1 MIGPLFENLW
11 IPFLTPKRYKNQS
24 IAFTSSPSQVEFP
37 IRIIRVRLFQTFS
50 TNRGSIILP
59 NNRNNRVDYFGR
71 FLGSFLIVFYSK
83 FADFASTYNYLTN
96 WNSTCVILIIEYNI
110 FSVNLI
116 NISSNQRKNNCTRNW
131 IN

>member
-50 TNRGSIILP
+50 TNRGSIIFW
-59 NNRNNRVDYFGR
+59 NNRKNRDDYFAVILAKFRHFLAPKNTKCAVFYLQKQVNFGAICVLLLTKPRRKRPQNDGNNRVRLFDYF
-71 FLGSFLIVFYSK
+71 K
-83 FADFASTYNYLTN
+83 
-96 WNSTCVILIIEYNI
+96 
-110 FSVNLI
+110 
-116 NISSNQRKNNCTRNW
+116 K
-131 IN
+131 

>member
-1 MIGPLFENLW
+1 M
-11 IPFLTPKRYKNQS
+11 TPKRYKNQS

-71 FLGSFLIVFYSK
+71 FLGSYLMVFTQNSPILRQSIIILLIEIQH
-83 FADFASTYNYLTN
+83 A
-96 WNSTCVILIIEYNI
+96 CV
-110 FSVNLI
+110 
-116 NISSNQRKNNCTRNW
+116 
-131 IN
+131 